1 VPNDSS
7 NGWSRCCGT
16 HSGSVT
22 CRAQRA
28 AWDMPLPTRNWH
40 VSHCRRPVNI
50 GRATEGS
57 TRMAGE
63 KPAMSIAEPDNH
75 GVAAT
80 HVSAGLL
87 PDLLSK
93 THLVGIGG
101 AGMSGIARILLARG
115 GRVSGSDVKESRAFL
130 PLRAQGG
137 QIVVGQ
143 TAENLELLA
152 GGPSAVVVSTAIQPD
167 NPELVAAHERGVSVL
182 HRSQALAELMVGY
195 RVAC

>member
-1 VPNDSS
+1 GN
-7 NGWSRCCGT
+7 SRV
-16 HSGSVT
+16 SLWRLLVT
-22 CRAQRA
+22 
-28 AWDMPLPTRNWH
+28 
-40 VSHCRRPVNI
+40 I
-50 GRATEGS
+50 GRATVDC
-57 TRMAGE
+57 TRKAVGE
-63 KPAMSIAEPDNH
+63 PSMSIAEVDNDC
-75 GVAAT
+75 VDAT
-80 HVSAGLL
+80 HVSAGLSSE
-87 PDLLSK
+87 LLSN

-115 GRVSGSDVKESRAFL
+115 GLVSGSDVKESRAFL